1 MNDVSA
7 AELWSMAVL
16 RWRQGRRSFDARS
29 LKERRLIVIA
39 VLAVSWLLADTV
51 WITPG
56 YKALLQARAQ
66 LSAARSELANA
77 QQAQAAQTAEMLRM
91 TQNIQAELAAVQRR
105 LQDKGAAFA
114 QAEQVLV
121 PARQMRELLKG
132 LLSEQQRLQLVS
144 MKTLAAQPVT
154 LTPGQGEGTA
164 LYRHGLEIRVSGGF
178 HDLLNW
184 LLSIEALPRKVLW
197 DSLKLE
203 SDEHSRLVLT
213 IRVQT
218 LSRDAEPMEIAS

>member
-7 AELWSMAVL
+7 AELWSMAML

-39 VLAVSWLLADTV
+39 VLAVSWLVADTL

-56 YKALLQARAQ
+56 YKALLLARTQ
-66 LSAARSELANA
+66 LSSAKAELATT

-91 TQNIQAELAAVQRR
+91 TANIQAELAAVRKR
-105 LQDKGAAFA
+105 LQDNGAAFA

-144 MKTLAAQPVT
+144 MKTLAAQPVK

-197 DSLKLE
+197 DSLQLE
-203 SDEHSRLVLT
+203 SDEHSRLILT

-218 LSRDAEPMEIAS
+218 LSRDAEPMEISS